1 MNRKNT
7 LRLTETELKRIIA
20 ESVKDVLKEDYGD
33 NNHRDYIYK
42 KGMAKCKKLQQ
53 NIEKEWENNPDTTI
67 NGMSLIAY
75 ENAVGEIAD
84 CLYELYEISA
94 N

>member
-1 MNRKNT
+1 MNKKNT
-7 LRLTETELKRIIA
+7 IRLTESDLKRAIS
-20 ESVKDVLKEDYGD
+20 ESVKKLKEGYGD
-33 NNHRDYIYK
+33 NKHRDYIYK
-42 KGMAKCKKLQQ
+42 KGIAKCKKLQQ
-53 NIEKEWENNPDTTI
+53 NIEKEWENNPDATI

-84 CLYELYEISA
+84 CLYELYEITA